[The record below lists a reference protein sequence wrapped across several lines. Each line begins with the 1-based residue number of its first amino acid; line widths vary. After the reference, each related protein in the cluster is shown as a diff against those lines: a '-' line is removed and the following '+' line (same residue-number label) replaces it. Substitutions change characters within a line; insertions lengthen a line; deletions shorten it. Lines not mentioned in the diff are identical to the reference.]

1 MGDVQIMSDHE
12 HAVAIPGKLEVSRIK
27 QWFAGKTA
35 TQLAGLLFIFIAWEI
50 LYRAQ
55 ITSELLFPSMVDVLS
70 QFWLR
75 SGELFMRVGVTFS
88 YIGYAMAISLFLSF
102 FLTFLSMKS
111 EAVASIMEMI
121 LAMMHPLPSVALLP
135 LLIIWFGLGSFSLL
149 IVVLNSALWPIFLNA
164 YTGFKTVHQ
173 TYIEV
178 GRNIGLRGIKLFWH
192 VILPSAL
199 PYLITGFEISWARSW
214 RAAIAVELVFGAATT
229 SGGIGWTIYMSYFD
243 METPLMIAS
252 IFTIAVV
259 GVLAEKLAM
268 ENLEKKTVL
277 KWGMIQRTET
287 MGAQ

>member
-1 MGDVQIMSDHE
+1 MSNSKETIIIASKPGDGSF
-12 HAVAIPGKLEVSRIK
+12 KKWLT
-27 QWFAGKTA
+27 GKTA
-35 TQLAGLLFIFIAWEI
+35 TQIGFLIFLAVVWEI

-55 ITSELLFPSMVDVLS
+55 ITSPLLFPSFLDVIA
-70 QFWLR
+70 QFWL
-75 SGELFMRVGVTFS
+75 SAGDLV
-88 YIGYAMAISLFLSF
+88 LSF
-102 FLTFLSMKS
+102 LLTFFAMRSQ
-111 EAVASIMEMI
+111 AVASIVELI

-178 GRNIGLRGIKLFWH
+178 GRNIGLRGLKLFWH
-192 VILPSAL
+192 VVLPSAL
-199 PYLITGFEISWARSW
+199 PYLITGFQISWARSW

-243 METPLMIAS
+243 METALMIAA
-252 IFTIAVV
+252 IMTIAIV
-259 GVLAEKLAM
+259 GVLTEKLGM

-277 KWGMIQRTET
+277 KWGMIQKTET